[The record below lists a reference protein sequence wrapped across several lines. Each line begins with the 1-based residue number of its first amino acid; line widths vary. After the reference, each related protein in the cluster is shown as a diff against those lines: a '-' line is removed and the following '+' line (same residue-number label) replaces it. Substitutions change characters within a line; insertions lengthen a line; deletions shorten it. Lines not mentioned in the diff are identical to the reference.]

1 MLLRLFLLFT
11 LVPMVELSLLVWLG
25 GKTVWWLPVL
35 LVLFTALAGA
45 ALTRGQGWRV
55 VRRIQ
60 EDLRAGRLP
69 AGALVDG
76 LLILIA
82 AVLLIT
88 PGVIT
93 DVLGLLLLLPPVRNG
108 VKGVLFAR
116 LREKTRV
123 KTSPARTAAQF
134 DAAGRRT
141 PAATRDTI
149 IDAQVIRTRVED
161 A

>member
-45 ALTRGQGWRV
+45 ALTRTQGWRV

-60 EDLRAGRLP
+60 DELRAGRLP
-69 AGALVDG
+69 AGALLDG
-76 LLILIA
+76 LLILVA

-93 DVLGLLLLLPPVRNG
+93 DVVGLLLLFPPVRSG
-108 VKGVLFAR
+108 VKRVLFAR
-116 LREKTRV
+116 LREQAK
-123 KTSPARTAAQF
+123 TAAVRGSRQSEF
-134 DAAGRRT
+134 AGTGHRST
-141 PAATRDTI
+141 TGVHEAI